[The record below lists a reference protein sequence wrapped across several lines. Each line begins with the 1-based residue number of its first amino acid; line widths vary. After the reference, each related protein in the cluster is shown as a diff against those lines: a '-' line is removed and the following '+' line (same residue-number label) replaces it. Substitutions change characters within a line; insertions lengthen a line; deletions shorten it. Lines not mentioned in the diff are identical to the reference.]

1 MSTGNLFWTDHSHVR
16 VRPICEGES
25 VVLQAL
31 MIATQNISIAPQKS
45 SRIASHL

>member
-1 MSTGNLFWTDHSHVR
+1 MSIALQFCTDHLHVR

-31 MIATQNISIAPQKS
+31 MIATQNMSIAPQKS